1 MPGFSNEGADLALGF
16 VAFWYITTGSVKIS
30 WHCQRDV
37 EGELGIY

>member
-30 WHCQRDV
+30 V